1 MYANM
6 GLFTRFPH
14 NFQLDAT
21 DCGIACLRMIAR
33 HYKKRIPYKWLREKI
48 PVSRE
53 GVSLLSIS
61 EGAGLLGFKTVGVLV
76 SFEQLCKKVPFP
88 CIAHWGQNHF
98 VVVWKAKKTRKGWKV
113 YVADPAKGL
122 LQYNE
127 QEFCRAWLSTRKQG
141 EDRGV
146 VLLLEPTAAF
156 FSRRDEGD
164 KMSLK
169 YLFTYLR
176 RYKKYMAQVFMGLLI
191 TSMIQ
196 LIFPFL
202 TQALVDTGIN
212 YKNMH
217 FVYIV
222 LAAQLMLFFSRRAVE
237 FVRSWLMLHMSARI
251 SLSILSDFLLK
262 LMKLPLSF
270 YDGKMTGDIYQRI
283 ADHGRIE
290 HFVTFE
296 PFNVLFSF
304 FNLIV
309 FSVVLASYNVPILL
323 VFFGGSLCYLLW
335 LLLFIGKRKEFDYK
349 FFDIQAKGQ
358 NYIIELINGMN
369 EVKLN
374 NCGEMKR
381 WEWEHL
387 QAERFDMSVRRMS
400 LNQLQY
406 NGSTF
411 INELKNIVITIMTAT
426 AVIDDR
432 MTLGMM
438 LAIQYIIGQLNG
450 PLMQSIQFIYTVQDA
465 RISLERL
472 SEVHDKPEEDAAGPY
487 KCKELAADAA
497 IAVEH
502 LTFQYDGPK
511 SPKVLDDISL
521 EIPNGKVTA
530 VVGASGSGKTTL
542 IKLLLGFY
550 PPVAGTIRVGDKLL
564 EEYSVQWWRGTCG
577 TVMQDGY
584 IFSDTIARNIGMC
597 MEHQVDEERMK
608 LAAETANIAE
618 FIETLPL
625 RYNTKIGQEG
635 LGLSQGQKQRI
646 LIARAVYKS
655 PAFIFFDEATNSLD
669 AGNEKVITHRLDSF
683 FAGRTAVVVAHRL
696 STVRHAHQIVVLDHG
711 RIVERGTHEEL
722 IAEQGYYYNLIKDQL
737 ELGNE

>member
-646 LIARAVYKS
+646 LIARAVYKN

-711 RIVERGTHEEL
+711 RIVERGTHEAL

>member
-1 MYANM
+1 M

-646 LIARAVYKS
+646 LIARAVYKN

-711 RIVERGTHEEL
+711 RIVECGTHEEL

>member
-1 MYANM
+1 MK
-6 GLFTRFPH
+6 LFSRFPH
-14 NFQLDAT
+14 YFQLDAT

-33 HYKKRIPYKWLREKI
+33 HYNKRISYQWLREKI

-76 SFEQLCKKVPFP
+76 SFEQLCTKVPFP

-113 YVADPAKGL
+113 YVADPATGL
-122 LQYNE
+122 LQYD
-127 QEFCRAWLSTRKQG
+127 QHEFCRAWQSTRKLG

-156 FSRRDEGD
+156 FSRRNEDDG
-164 KMSLK
+164 MSLK
-169 YLFTYLR
+169 YLFTYLKQ
-176 RYKKYMAQVFMGLLI
+176 YKKYMIQVFMSLLI

-196 LIFPFL
+196 LVFPFL

-212 YKNMH
+212 YKNLN
-217 FVYIV
+217 FVYII

-262 LMKLPLSF
+262 LIKLPLRF

-296 PFNVLFSF
+296 PFNVLFSL
-304 FNLIV
+304 FNLVV
-309 FSVVLASYNVPILL
+309 FSIVLASYNVPVLL
-323 VFFGGSLCYLLW
+323 VFLAGSFCYMLW

-349 FFDIQAKGQ
+349 FFNIQAKGQ

-387 QAERFDMSVRRMS
+387 QAERYDVSVRRMS

-411 INELKNIVITIMTAT
+411 INELKNIIITIMTAT

-450 PLMQSIQFIYTVQDA
+450 PLMQSIQFMYTVQDA

-472 SEVHDKPEEDAAGPY
+472 NEVHEKKEEDAMGPY
-487 KCKELAADAA
+487 KCKELVPGAS
-497 IAVEH
+497 IH
-502 LTFQYDGPK
+502 IKNLTFQYDGPK
-511 SPKVLDDISL
+511 SPKVLDNISL
-521 EIPNGKVTA
+521 DIPYGQVTA

-550 PPVAGTIRVGDKLL
+550 PPVSGTIHVGDKLL

-584 IFSDTIARNIGMC
+584 IFSDTIARNISMC

-608 LAAETANIAE
+608 LAAETANIAD

-625 RYNTKIGQEG
+625 RYNSKIGQEG

-646 LIARAVYKS
+646 LIARAVYKNPS
-655 PAFIFFDEATNSLD
+655 FIFFDEATNSLD
-669 AGNEKVITHRLDSF
+669 ASNEKVITNRLNHF
-683 FAGRTAVVVAHRL
+683 FTGRTAVVVAHRL
-696 STVRHAHQIVVLDHG
+696 STVRHAHQIIVLDHG
-711 RIVERGTHEEL
+711 HIVERGSHETL
-722 IAEQGYYYNLIKDQL
+722 IAKQGFYYNLIKDQL